1 MFSSFS
7 IFWWFPDFEQNG
19 YLNNLLNKLTSL
31 ECGLHSEGFFYSKF
45 SLSTLPDGR
54 QAIGR
59 KVCLVLPRAYQSM
72 EQMWNLNERREH
84 Q

>member
-7 IFWWFPDFEQNG
+7 MFWWFSDFEQNG
-19 YLNNLLNKLTSL
+19 YLNKVTNIANNLTFLR
-31 ECGLHSEGFFYSKF
+31 CRLHPEGFFYSKF

-59 KVCLVLPRAYQSM
+59 KVCLVLSSAF
-72 EQMWNLNERREH
+72 
-84 Q
+84 